1 MFRYA
6 LVNILLL
13 LCCEAFAQSDDSTS
27 VDSTK
32 VSFIPTGIRIG
43 TDLISIGK
51 SQFQSDFS
59 GWEVNADIDFY
70 RYYLALEYGSWSRSF
85 IVEDANGNKD
95 FSNTYK
101 NDGTYWRVGV
111 DVNFLLKDIDRNMFF
126 LGARY
131 GHSNF
136 SEVLDITAPNP
147 FEGGVNETIPTLSH
161 SGVNAH
167 WFELTTGL
175 RVKVWKVLWLGY
187 TARFKFGLK
196 TDDTA
201 EIIPADVPG
210 YGRTFKDSYWGFN
223 YQVMIRIPV
232 RKAPPVV
239 VKDKKD

>member
-1 MFRYA
+1 M
-6 LVNILLL
+6 LLI
-13 LCCEAFAQSDDSTS
+13 CCQTFAQQGDSTS

-43 TDLISIGK
+43 TDLISLGK

-59 GWEVNADIDFY
+59 GWEVNAEIDFH

-85 IVEDANGNKD
+85 VVEDDAGNPDMTNKY
-95 FSNTYK
+95 S

-131 GHSNF
+131 GRANF
-136 SEVLDITAPNP
+136 SEVLDITAHNP
-147 FEGGVNETIPTLSH
+147 FEDIVETIPTLSH

-196 TDDTA
+196 ADDTD

-223 YQVMIRIPV
+223 YHVMVRIPF
-232 RKAPPVV
+232 RKAPPVA
-239 VKDKKD
+239 VKD